1 MTPVTIVEQAQRVR
15 EIRNACR
22 HYMTRDQRTI
32 SAEQQETWFAI
43 LPDNVQLYLLDDVGY
58 GLVRTDESGSWL
70 SGGLLPEARGRGLG
84 EALFRGLIE
93 ASPARPALEVLRGN
107 APAFNLYRKLGFVVN
122 DVFEREVLRDDDAAG
137 GGPVTIIEMRL
148 K

>member
-1 MTPVTIVEQAQRVR
+1 MIPVVTVEQAQRVR

-32 SAEQQETWFAI
+32 SEEQQATWFAL

-58 GLVRTDESGSWL
+58 GLVRTDDARSWL
-70 SGGLLPEARGRGLG
+70 TGGLVPEARGRGFG
-84 EALFRGLIE
+84 ETLFRDLIA
-93 ASPARPALEVLRGN
+93 ASPAQPMLEVLRGN
-107 APAFNLYRKLGFVVN
+107 TPAYNLYRKLGFIIS
-122 DVFEREVLRDDDAAG
+122 DVFEREILRDDESAG
-137 GGPVTIIEMRL
+137 GGPVTVIEMRL